1 MIAKYDKLPTIT
13 PKAVYEAQRD
23 GAKFV
28 RLNEQQAEAA
38 VKAGK
43 TLYSLQY
50 AQDNKKV
57 SCVGVYVKVS
67 DLIKIAL

>member
-1 MIAKYDKLPTIT
+1 MIKYDKLPIIT
-13 PKAVYEAQRD
+13 PNCVFEAQRD

-38 VKAGK
+38 AKAGK

-50 AQDNKKV
+50 MQDNKKV

-67 DLIKIAL
+67 DLIRVAL

>member
-1 MIAKYDKLPTIT
+1 MKYDKLPIIT
-13 PKAVYEAQRD
+13 PSAVFEAQRD
-23 GAKFV
+23 GAKFI

-50 AQDNKKV
+50 THDNKKV
-57 SCVGVYVKVS
+57 SCVGIYVKIA
-67 DLIKIAL
+67 DLIEIAL

>member
-1 MIAKYDKLPTIT
+1 MIAKYDKLPIIT
-13 PKAVYEAQRD
+13 PKAVYEAQHD
-23 GAKFV
+23 GTKFI
-28 RLNEQQAEAA
+28 RLNEQQAETA

-50 AQDNKKV
+50 MQDNKKV
-57 SCVGVYVKVS
+57 SCIGVYVKVS